1 MIGLILAVVLSQLP
15 SSVLTPGAN
24 DTSVLMNVPLK
35 TLCTVG
41 YTSTVRNV
49 PEALKR
55 EVFKEY
61 GVNPRI
67 GGPYEVDHLCSL
79 ELGCNNSLK
88 NLWPE
93 SYVTVPWNA
102 HKKDQLE
109 NKLHSLVCSGKLP
122 LSEAQKEIST
132 DWISAYERYIR

>member
-1 MIGLILAVVLSQLP
+1 MIGIIFAVVLSQLP

-24 DTSVLMNVPLK
+24 DPSVLMNVPLK

-109 NKLHSLVCSGKLP
+109 NKLHSLVRSGKLP